1 MDVYSNIR
9 QITIEDFKKIDINR
23 ILYVQLDTG
32 EILTIKHT
40 DNNKT
45 KLKRKGKKEKK
56 VKKDYT
62 LSKHFYK
69 GDIYINKPKSVEK
82 INKRFNIIKGFKLL
96 SDFSF
101 QKKLKFY
108 DNIPKRAKYW
118 ENESFDSSRS
128 NFQIKRLKRQRKYY
142 NYNYINNYMPLS
154 KDNNYIG
161 DNDYY
166 NNNYKNKDNYN
177 NINYNNQINPYM
189 DSNYLYQLILGP
201 FYPQYIQSQQFEN
214 YKNNQFLENNNYSVE
229 DNYYN
234 NNYNYYQN

>member
-40 DNNKT
+40 NNNKT
-45 KLKRKGKKEKK
+45 KFKIKEKKVKK

-142 NYNYINNYMPLS
+142 SYNYMNNYQPLS
-154 KDNNYIG
+154 KDINLGAY
-161 DNDYY
+161 DYY
-166 NNNYKNKDNYN
+166 NNNYINKDNYN

-234 NNYNYYQN
+234 NNYNYYKN